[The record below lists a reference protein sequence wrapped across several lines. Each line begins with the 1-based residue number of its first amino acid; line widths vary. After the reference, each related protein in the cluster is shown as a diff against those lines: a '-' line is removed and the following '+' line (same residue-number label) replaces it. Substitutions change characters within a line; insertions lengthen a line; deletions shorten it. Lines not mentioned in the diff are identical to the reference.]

1 MAQAIYV
8 FGHQNPDTDSIC
20 ASLSYAYLKQAL
32 GNENVVACRLGTINK
47 ETKYVLDYFNVEP
60 PKLIKSVKP
69 QVSDLHFNNFS
80 MATEQDSVLKTMNQ
94 IISNPGRFLCPLSM
108 PIKSF
113 SVLSHFRI
121 SYRPTQTTYVESILK
136 DTETPY
142 KNIIEILDARIIGE
156 IPYDYV
162 TGNVYTNT
170 ELVAGQRLNAE
181 DFVVTALNDGS
192 LERL

>member
-1 MAQAIYV
+1 
-8 FGHQNPDTDSIC
+8 
-20 ASLSYAYLKQAL
+20 
-32 GNENVVACRLGTINK
+32 
-47 ETKYVLDYFNVEP
+47 
-60 PKLIKSVKP
+60 
-69 QVSDLHFNNFS
+69 
-80 MATEQDSVLKTMNQ
+80 
-94 IISNPGRFLCPLSM
+94 M

-121 SYRPTQTTYVESILK
+121 SYRPTQIPYVESILK

-170 ELVAGQRLNAE
+170 ELVAGQKA
-181 DFVVTALNDGS
+181 
-192 LERL
+192 